1 MKNKFLSIC
10 IGVGILFL
18 TGGFFIRSINTANA
32 APSPERFIE
41 EGTGKI
47 GKYQMDVSSGTH
59 ERLIVWDTETGEST
73 YYEYTGSMYGKA
85 AKWIKG
91 EAQLPMNPLGN

>member
-1 MKNKFLSIC
+1 MKNKFLNIC

-18 TGGFFIRSINTANA
+18 TGGFFIRSITNANA
-32 APSPERFIE
+32 APSPQNFIE
-41 EGTGKI
+41 GETNKI
-47 GKYQMDVSSGTH
+47 GKYHMNVSSGNT

-73 YYEYTGSMYGKA
+73 YYEYTGSVYGKA

-91 EAQLPMNPLGN
+91 EAQLPLHPITK